1 MSAARSYGY
10 RAFFSEPGILMC
22 ALAAAFGKLQA
33 GMFSLGILY
42 AVADQRTYSAGAF
55 VVAVSAL
62 GGLSTPLRGRLLD
75 RYAYGVVLWTILVIH
90 TVLVG
95 ALLVNERMN
104 GPFWITVASA
114 LVGNLA
120 APPIGVVTRVMWRS
134 VTTEAGRPTAL
145 AFDSVLADAGFIL
158 GPTLAA
164 LACVTFAPWAGL
176 TAAVVFT
183 AVATLLLPKNIGDD
197 KSSAEGAE
205 RHWAGPL
212 ASSRLV
218 LLLGATLCF
227 ATTVSVLEIALATP
241 SESKDSQLLS
251 GLLLSVLSIGSI
263 VGGLLIGAMTPA
275 LAARVTQLPVLLL
288 ALAVFAAALAVGS
301 EAGWFVAVPLCL
313 LTGLSFGP
321 SFVAVYGRSGDL
333 APPGTAAETQAWV
346 GTALQLGAAAGAGAG
361 GVLLD
366 IWGPAGALALAP
378 VAAVI
383 GAGTAYL
390 GDRVRT
396 TVSAPHEAKARS
408 GQ

>member
-1 MSAARSYGY
+1 MSEERSYGY
-10 RAFFSEPGILMC
+10 RALFSEPRIFTY

-33 GMFSLGILY
+33 GMFALSTLY
-42 AVADQRTYSAGAF
+42 AVADQRSYSVGAF

-75 RYAYGVVLWTILVIH
+75 RYAYGPVLWTIMVIH

-95 ALLVNERMN
+95 ALLVNEHMR

-114 LVGNLA
+114 LLGNLA

-134 VTTEAGRPTAL
+134 VTTEASRPTAL

-164 LACVTFAPWAGL
+164 VACSALAPWAGL
-176 TAAVVFT
+176 AAVVFFT
-183 AVATLLLPKNIGDD
+183 AVATLLLPKDIGDD
-197 KSSAEGAE
+197 KSSARQGD

-218 LLLGATLCF
+218 LLLGAALCF
-227 ATTVSVLEIALATP
+227 ATAVSVLEIALATP
-241 SESKDSQLLS
+241 DGGKDSQVLS

-263 VGGLLIGAMTPA
+263 IGGLLIGAMTPVMA
-275 LAARVTQLPVLLL
+275 ERATRLPVLLV
-288 ALAVFAAALAVGS
+288 ALAVFSTALVLGS
-301 EAGWFVAVPLCL
+301 EAGWLVAVPLCL

-333 APPGTAAETQAWV
+333 APAGMSAETQAWV
-346 GTALQLGAAAGAGAG
+346 GTALQLGSAAGAGAG
-361 GVLLD
+361 GVILD
-366 IWGPAGALALAP
+366 IWGPTGALALAP
-378 VAAVI
+378 VAAVV
-383 GAGTAYL
+383 GAASAFA
-390 GDRVRT
+390 GDRMR
-396 TVSAPHEAKARS
+396 APAAAPREGKARS
-408 GQ
+408 LS

>member
-1 MSAARSYGY
+1 MSREHSYGY
-10 RAFFSEPGILMC
+10 RALFSEPGIFMY

-33 GMFSLGILY
+33 GMFALGILY
-42 AVADQRTYSAGAF
+42 AVADQRTYSTGAL

-95 ALLVNERMN
+95 ALMVNEHVQ

-114 LVGNLA
+114 LLGNLA

-134 VTTEAGRPTAL
+134 VTTETSRPAAL

-158 GPTLAA
+158 GPTMAA
-164 LACVTFAPWAGL
+164 LACVTLAPWAGL
-176 TAAVVFT
+176 TAAVFFT

-197 KSSAEGAE
+197 KSPAQQGE

-218 LLLGATLCF
+218 LLLGAALCF
-227 ATTVSVLEIALATP
+227 ATAVSVLEIALATP
-241 SESKDSQLLS
+241 DESKDSQLLG

-275 LAARVTQLPVLLL
+275 LAERATRLPVLLVV
-288 ALAVFAAALAVGS
+288 LAVFSTALTVGNG
-301 EAGWFVAVPLCL
+301 AGWLVAVPLCL

-346 GTALQLGAAAGAGAG
+346 GTALQLGSAAGAGAG

-366 IWGPAGALALAP
+366 VWGRAGALALAP
-378 VAAVI
+378 VAAVM
-383 GAGTAYL
+383 GAVSAYA

-396 TVSAPHEAKARS
+396 TVSAPHEEKVRS
-408 GQ
+408 AQ